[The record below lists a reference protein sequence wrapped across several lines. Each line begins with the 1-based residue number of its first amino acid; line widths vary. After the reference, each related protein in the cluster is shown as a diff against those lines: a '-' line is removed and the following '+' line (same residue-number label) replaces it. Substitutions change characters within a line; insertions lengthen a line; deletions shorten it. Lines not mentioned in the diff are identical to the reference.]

1 MIREKVLVLLL
12 IMSLC
17 GNVILVFFNPL
28 LPPSFAGTNSTS
40 GFAGIDLSK
49 ISGHNDFMVD
59 EYGNIIGIPPTQ
71 ETPGVPNLTVPRGDS
86 ALSSSDPEA
95 EELNE
100 TAVMITGD
108 PTMTPTPEVTEEI
121 PLDPLVTYENKKFGF
136 SLRYPRNWTINEA
149 AAGRTVLTLTAPIE
163 RGCDSETSQCF
174 NYIANLT
181 VEIDQKPKTLILEDY
196 FNSAVSQ
203 LQLDYFITTTSKS
216 APALLS
222 DTRAYQIEYY
232 TRDKRGNADRRYM
245 QYYAL
250 MDGKGYIVSYF
261 GPYSTWENVY
271 DHNKPDAQ
279 MVVNSFTVQ
288 RTFKTA

>member
-1 MIREKVLVLLL
+1 MMREKVLVLLL

-28 LPPSFAGTNSTS
+28 LPPSLTGANSTS

-59 EYGNIIGIPPTQ
+59 EYGNLIGIPPTQ
-71 ETPGVPNLTVPRGDS
+71 DTPGEPNLTVPRGDS
-86 ALSSSDPEA
+86 DLSSSDPEA

-100 TAVMITGD
+100 TAVMITDD

-181 VEIDQKPKTLILEDY
+181 VEIDSKPKTLILEDY

-203 LQLDYFITTTSKS
+203 LQMDYYITTTSKS

-222 DTRAYQIEYY
+222 DTRAYQIEYF
-232 TRDKRGNADRRYM
+232 TRDKRGNADRKFM
-245 QYYAL
+245 QYYTL
-250 MDGKGYIVSYF
+250 IDGKGYIVSYF

-271 DHNKPDAQ
+271 DHNKPDALK
-279 MVVNSFTVQ
+279 VVNSFTVK